1 MIREACTVQVRP
13 LQSRCLAEGAPVVA
27 QQDLDAQVPHEFHLA
42 RRVATQAA
50 ARHEQKVQSPVQV
63 VAPANIQ
70 RRHMRRAAHV
80 IVVDLAIELEPWRQ
94 LLTDDGT
101 DDVLVISVPRDVG
114 ADLEI
119 ETQRTDFPGD
129 LERQE

>member
-1 MIREACTVQVRP
+1 M
-13 LQSRCLAEGAPVVA
+13 
-27 QQDLDAQVPHEFHLA
+27 
-42 RRVATQAA
+42 
-50 ARHEQKVQSPVQV
+50 QV

-119 ETQRTDFPGD
+119 ETQRTDLPGD